1 MTNPENT
8 NISESPLNREKI
20 DNVTGA
26 NQALG
31 MGEGVMGRRGAG
43 DATLLEG
50 AAAGVGE
57 GSRTLAGE
65 GGGRVRTEP
74 LLPEMI
80 TLSTQTV
87 NMQEY
92 VPRREYDALQ
102 SRCAKLETRCARSE
116 TRCNKL
122 ELEVEKIKIA
132 TLACYETMSPLQL
145 GELRSA
151 NSDILNTELGGV
163 INAGAARAET
173 FNRGRM
179 NIFTDSIQTERPIVR
194 NETVVVEIGDHEQQV
209 TPPAAVVVT
218 TTGVP
223 TVQHENARNQQ
234 SNLRQLDRQDRE
246 RREKNVIVT
255 GICETNH
262 DGDWEAVHHM
272 LNYLR
277 SQHRERQI
285 VRLVRLGRKRRDGNN
300 IRPLKIIFEHK
311 TAAREIL
318 DKSPRLSFNR
328 VFEMISIKRDLT
340 LEQRLNRPQRNNVR
354 AAESWDINQRA
365 GNRLPSYSVENEGR
379 HTRRTVNPNNLVV
392 VANAGN
398 GIEEVRQPPVE
409 DNRFYIQHFYND
421 GEDVDE
427 NTTASSGGEGGMSQ
441 GNGWGGRMLG
451 IV

>member
-8 NISESPLNREKI
+8 NISESSLNREKI
-20 DNVTGA
+20 NSVAGVI
-26 NQALG
+26 QALG

-50 AAAGVGE
+50 AAAGVGGE

-122 ELEVEKIKIA
+122 ELEVEQIKIA

-163 INAGAARAET
+163 INEGAARAET

-179 NIFTDSIQTERPIVR
+179 NIFTDSIRTERPNVR
-194 NETVVVEIGDHEQQV
+194 N
-209 TPPAAVVVT
+209 
-218 TTGVP
+218 
-223 TVQHENARNQQ
+223 
-234 SNLRQLDRQDRE
+234 
-246 RREKNVIVT
+246 
-255 GICETNH
+255 
-262 DGDWEAVHHM
+262 
-272 LNYLR
+272 
-277 SQHRERQI
+277 
-285 VRLVRLGRKRRDGNN
+285 
-300 IRPLKIIFEHK
+300 
-311 TAAREIL
+311 
-318 DKSPRLSFNR
+318 
-328 VFEMISIKRDLT
+328 
-340 LEQRLNRPQRNNVR
+340 
-354 AAESWDINQRA
+354 
-365 GNRLPSYSVENEGR
+365 
-379 HTRRTVNPNNLVV
+379 
-392 VANAGN
+392 
-398 GIEEVRQPPVE
+398 
-409 DNRFYIQHFYND
+409 
-421 GEDVDE
+421 
-427 NTTASSGGEGGMSQ
+427 
-441 GNGWGGRMLG
+441 
-451 IV
+451 